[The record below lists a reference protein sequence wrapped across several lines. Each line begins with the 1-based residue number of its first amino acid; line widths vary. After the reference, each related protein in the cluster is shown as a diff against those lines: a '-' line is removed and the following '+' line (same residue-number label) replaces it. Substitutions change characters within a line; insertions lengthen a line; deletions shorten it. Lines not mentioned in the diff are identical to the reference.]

1 MTVLPKLL
9 KRKNNMA
16 AYVVIMTGAIS
27 DPALMKQYK
36 EQAGEHLVA
45 QGISF
50 MAGPVVAE
58 SLEGSP
64 PNGAVIIRFATL
76 EQAQNWYRSDEYQ
89 KLARIRLSAS
99 SSTAFIVEGP

>member
-1 MTVLPKLL
+1 
-9 KRKNNMA
+9 MA
-16 AYVVIMTGAIS
+16 AYVVIVTDAIS
-27 DPALMKQYK
+27 DPALMNQYK
-36 EQAGEHLVA
+36 ERARELLIA

-64 PNGAVIIRFATL
+64 PNGAVIIRFETL
-76 EQAQNWYRSDEYQ
+76 TQAQSWYRSDEYQ
-89 KLARIRLSAS
+89 KLAPMRISAS